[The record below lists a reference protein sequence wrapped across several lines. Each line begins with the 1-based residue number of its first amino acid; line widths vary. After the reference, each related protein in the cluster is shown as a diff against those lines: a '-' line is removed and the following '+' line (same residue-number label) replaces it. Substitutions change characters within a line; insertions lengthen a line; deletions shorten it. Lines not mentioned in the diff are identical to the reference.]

1 MKTVGLNATSLLN
14 FQVLNSSQITCGSA
28 RFTVITAHCIRLE
41 YAPTS
46 GFVDAPTL
54 FASRRETR
62 YREARI
68 ESNTGTVTIDTGVCR
83 LIYRDDGGPFS
94 ADNLKVSGHFSRG
107 EITWTPGLE
116 QKHNLG
122 GPLPTLDEVAA
133 PVPLPPGLLARDGW
147 HVIDDSGRSLL
158 VDGWVQQRPGGLGPN
173 QQHSH
178 GAAEN
183 TDLDWYLFFYGYNY
197 QAALASLAAISGTAA
212 LPRREVLG
220 SWYCRWHRYTADDF
234 RAIVQEYRDHNFPL
248 DILVMDM
255 DWHTQKDAR
264 FGYGD
269 ARNLGWTGYTWN
281 HDLIPDPAGLL
292 AEFKADGITVTLNDH
307 PADGVR
313 DHESCYEDFMAML
326 PEGTRPNPPFHAG
339 DPRYMEAFFRAAHAP
354 LEKQGVSFW
363 WVDWQQNHF
372 YPDVFGVPGLRH
384 LPWLNHLYFHHS
396 QGHGRRGQGFSRWGG
411 WGDHK
416 YPIQFSG
423 DAKANWA
430 VLDFEVHFTLASAN
444 AGCFFWAHDIGG
456 FSGERNPESYTRWVQ
471 FGALSAALRLHSV
484 GDDLDRRPWLW
495 GQPYEDIMRAAY
507 RLRAQLMPYIYTVAR
522 ACYDEMRPLLQPLY
536 HAYPEAEEAYQNPTE
551 YLFGPDLLAAPITT
565 PGAGPEGCAERNVW
579 FPPGIWYNFFN
590 GEKFVGPATQTISAT
605 LSDIPLFAR
614 AGAPI
619 PLQPATPRMTST
631 PLTTLIIRCFPG
643 ESGHS
648 SLYEDDGSSPGYE
661 KNEFARTQLEYAAKG
676 NEVLLKIS
684 GVEGTFRGQ
693 VRHRG
698 YQIELPATSR
708 ALGATL
714 EGQSIPVEYDGTSR
728 TNVIRIPA
736 RDVGTSCSLVVMLE
750 A

>member
-1 MKTVGLNATSLLN
+1 MV
-14 FQVLNSSQITCGSA
+14 
-28 RFTVITAHCIRLE
+28 TAHCLRLE
-41 YAPTS
+41 YAPAN

-54 FASRRETR
+54 FASRREAR
-62 YREARI
+62 FSEARI
-68 ESNTGTVTIDTGVCR
+68 ESSPGTVIIDTGVCR
-83 LIYRDDGGPFS
+83 LTYWDDGKPFS
-94 ADNLKVSGHFSRG
+94 AANLKVSGRFSQG
-107 EITWTPGLE
+107 EITWMPGLE

-122 GPLPTLDEVAA
+122 GPLPTLDEVAG

-147 HVIDDSGRSLL
+147 HVVDDSGRPLL
-158 VDGWVQQRPGGLGPN
+158 VDGWIQQRPGGLGPN

-183 TDLDWYLFFYGYNY
+183 TDLDWYLFFYGHDY
-197 QAALASLAAISGTAA
+197 QAALASLATISGPAH

-234 RAIVQEYRDHNFPL
+234 RAIVQEYRDHHFPL

-255 DWHTQKDAR
+255 DWHTQKEAR

-313 DHESCYEDFMAML
+313 DHEACYRDFMAML
-326 PEGTRPNPPFHAG
+326 PAGTRPNPPFHAG

-416 YPIQFSG
+416 HPIQFSG

-456 FSGERNPESYTRWVQ
+456 FSGERNPETFTRWVQ

-507 RLRAQLMPYIYTVAR
+507 RLRAQLMPYIYTGAR

-565 PGAGPEGCAERNVW
+565 PGAGPEGRAERSVW
-579 FPPGIWYNFFN
+579 FPPGTWCNFFT
-590 GEKFVGPATQTISAT
+590 GEKFVGPATQIISAA
-605 LSDIPLFAR
+605 LSEIPLFAR

-619 PLQPATPRMTST
+619 PLQPETKRMTST
-631 PLTTLIIRCFPG
+631 PLETLIVRCFPG
-643 ESGHS
+643 EGGHS
-648 SLYEDDGSSPGYE
+648 SLYEDDGFSPGYQQ
-661 KNEFARTQLEYAAKG
+661 NQCSRTRLEYAAEG
-676 NEVLLKIS
+676 SEVRVKI
-684 GVEGTFRGQ
+684 GGAEGTFPGQ
-693 VRHRG
+693 VRQRA
-698 YQIELPATSR
+698 YEIELPATSR
-708 ALGATL
+708 AHGATL
-714 EGQSIPVEYDGTSR
+714 DDRPIAVEYDEASR
-728 TNVIRIPA
+728 TNIIRIQA
-736 RDVGTSCSLVVMLE
+736 RDVAASCSVVLTFE